1 MDSNKINVLVLGGTE
16 FMGRSLV

>member
-1 MDSNKINVLVLGGTE
+1 MDSKKINVLVLGGTE